1 MSSVI
6 TALIFYCTPEVTPH
20 SVVFQGFPVALGSGP
35 TSEASV
41 LQRGRIP
48 AQLPIWVPVQP
59 LCPVLPLLTSP
70 STATLMCPSV
80 VALASGL
87 VGI

>member
-6 TALIFYCTPEVTPH
+6 TALIFYCTPEVIPH

-59 LCPVLPLLTSP
+59 LLRIPVLPL
-70 STATLMCPSV
+70 
-80 VALASGL
+80 
-87 VGI
+87 